1 MADNEQA
8 LFETLQNMPYSLEA
22 EQSVLGAL
30 LLEPDQIG
38 FVLEQLPR
46 PEMFYRKQH
55 RELFAILCGMF
66 SLNKTI
72 DFVTVLDE
80 AVRSSVFD
88 NAENAKL
95 YLVQLMELV
104 PTTANLLDYCRIV
117 REKYY
122 LRALITACTDIAERS
137 RNQETEAEQV
147 LEYAEQRIYDIRQ
160 GKDPASLTKI
170 DTVIL
175 EAYDRLTKMSGE
187 DKDKYLGL
195 RSGFS
200 RLDMLLGGLNRSDL
214 ILLAARPGMGKS
226 SFAMNIALN
235 VARRYPEKSVVMFSL
250 EMSNEQLVSRAM
262 ASEARIDSNKLRIGR
277 LNADEW
283 VQLASCADILSR
295 MNFYFSDAAGVTVND
310 IKAKLMRLKDVGLVI
325 IDYLQLMSSGRRTE
339 NRVQEISQMTRN
351 LKIMAKELD
360 VPVIL
365 LSQLSRA
372 AEQRQ
377 GHKPMLSDLR
387 DSGSI
392 EQDADIVLFLYRD
405 TYYKDGESSAEEA
418 ADPTDAQCIIAKNRH
433 GSTGELDLRWIGEFT
448 RFEDVERFRDDP
460 G

>member
-325 IDYLQLMSSGRRTE
+325 IDYLQLMSSGRKTVFRKF
-339 NRVQEISQMTRN
+339 
-351 LKIMAKELD
+351 LK
-360 VPVIL
+360 
-365 LSQLSRA
+365 
-372 AEQRQ
+372 
-377 GHKPMLSDLR
+377 
-387 DSGSI
+387 
-392 EQDADIVLFLYRD
+392 
-405 TYYKDGESSAEEA
+405 
-418 ADPTDAQCIIAKNRH
+418 
-433 GSTGELDLRWIGEFT
+433 
-448 RFEDVERFRDDP
+448 
-460 G
+460 